1 MKTRLKLRLL
11 TIALAASTGAWA
23 QSAPLSPEE
32 YKAAVARAEADYRV
46 ARERCNTNTGTTK
59 AICVAEAKAAEK
71 RAKADALEGYKN
83 TDKARYDARIERA
96 EADYM
101 VAKERCAEKAGN
113 ARQVCLEEAK
123 AAEATAK
130 ADAKV
135 GASSSGSSAG
145 SDAAKGE
152 SVQSGDNM
160 KPGPAVG
167 EREAARAQCDAL
179 STGPARDEC
188 IAAAERPGRM

>member
-1 MKTRLKLRLL
+1 MTTKLKLSLL
-11 TIALAASTGAWA
+11 TIALAASSGAWA
-23 QSAPLSPEE
+23 QTAPLSPDE

-46 ARERCNTNTGTTK
+46 ARERCNTSSGTTK

-71 RAKADALEGYKN
+71 RAKADAMEAYKN
-83 TDKARYDARIERA
+83 TDKARYDARVQRA

-113 ARQVCLEEAK
+113 ARDVCLQEAK
-123 AAEATAK
+123 AAEATAR

-135 GASSSGSSAG
+135 GASNSPGASNTSPR
-145 SDAAKGE
+145 SDA
-152 SVQSGDNM
+152 VQSGDNM
-160 KPGPAVG
+160 KPGTAVG
-167 EREAARAQCDAL
+167 EREAARAQCETME
-179 STGPARDEC
+179 SGPARDEC